1 MTNTAK
7 VNWTYAPFTV
17 LRSDGTQ
24 MQITVKG
31 RNRWALECLISAGS
45 KGCTPID
52 HPGPRWSAYKFNL
65 KELGVEIDKIT
76 EMHDGPFQG
85 HHARYVLI
93 SRVIPSAGGAIMKAL
108 RIAWIRRTFGVSLD
122 QAVGIASLVYGEAA
136 E

>member
-7 VNWTYAPFTV
+7 AVWNYAPFRVVKT
-17 LRSDGTQ
+17 DGTET
-24 MQITVKG
+24 QIIVKG
-31 RNRWALECLISAGS
+31 RDRWALECLIAAGP

-85 HHARYVLI
+85 HHARYVLV
-93 SRVIPSAGGAIMKAL
+93 SRVTPVGG
-108 RIAWIRRTFGVSLD
+108 VQS
-122 QAVGIASLVYGEAA
+122 
-136 E
+136 